1 MLRKIVITLGFAAL
15 LHGCNGYSPDEYGRS
30 SVGAA
35 NAPSAAQAELS
46 RIADKYVASST
57 PGNAGYKIGPMDIV
71 DVSVFGVPE
80 LTKTA
85 QVSENGAINLPLLGE
100 VPVSGK
106 TVSQVERELQ
116 GKLNAKFL
124 KSAHVSVM
132 VKEYNNSR
140 VTIMG
145 AIKSQS
151 VQSLRGPTTLL
162 QVIAQAGGTDRETAS
177 TNVVVFQNADG
188 QRTAV
193 RYDLNDI
200 NTGKV
205 ADPPV
210 QAGDVIVIED
220 SALKSSWNVVKQAL
234 PFTGIA
240 SLMVA
245 L

>member
-1 MLRKIVITLGFAAL
+1 
-15 LHGCNGYSPDEYGRS
+15 
-30 SVGAA
+30 
-35 NAPSAAQAELS
+35 
-46 RIADKYVASST
+46 
-57 PGNAGYKIGPMDIV
+57 
-71 DVSVFGVPE
+71 
-80 LTKTA
+80 
-85 QVSENGAINLPLLGE
+85 
-100 VPVSGK
+100 VPVTRK

-188 QRTAV
+188 QRTAI